1 KTNFFDRE
9 GKKVQITFKEPVL
22 DEIIN
27 GPNGYAA
34 MVNGNFLLEGDKIF
48 DFVVQKIEKNR
59 IILMQDGSR
68 KILERK

>member
-1 KTNFFDRE
+1 
-9 GKKVQITFKEPVL
+9 
-22 DEIIN
+22 
-27 GPNGYAA
+27 
-34 MVNGNFLLEGDKIF
+34 LEGDKIF